1 MGERMGELLNC
12 WNCGKSL
19 ADVPLPISRHAHCA
33 SCFEVLHCCRMCL
46 HYEPNKSPYCDD
58 DRTDP
63 PNMKENANFCEYFNP
78 AGKLNG
84 NDLKPSAATK
94 SALDDLFDR
103 GSKSATTDEAEGG
116 RSKEDPVDRFK
127 GLFDD

>member
-1 MGERMGELLNC
+1 MGEYMGELLNC
-12 WNCGKSL
+12 WNCGESL

-63 PNMKENANFCEYFNP
+63 PNMKENANFCEYFKP
-78 AGKLNG
+78 GCQLNA
-84 NDLKPSAATK
+84 NDPKPSTEAK
-94 SALDDLFDR
+94 SALDDLF
-103 GSKSATTDEAEGG
+103 GSAGKPAATDGEESDFFKDA
-116 RSKEDPVDRFK
+116 PVDRFN

>member
-1 MGERMGELLNC
+1 MGELLNC
-12 WNCGKSL
+12 WNCGESL

-46 HYEPNKSPYCDD
+46 HYEPNKSPYCAD

-78 AGKLNG
+78 AGQRNA
-84 NDLKPSAATK
+84 NDLKPSATTK

-103 GSKSATTDEAEGG
+103 GSKSAATGELEGG
-116 RSKEDPVDRFK
+116 RSKDDPVDRFN